1 VDAAKQADRVFN
13 TFRRF
18 IWLDRDLS
26 AAENGME
33 ILGADFADEESAAFG
48 RIMGAAF
55 SNKIKLG

>member
-1 VDAAKQADRVFN
+1 VDDAKQADRVFN

-26 AAENGME
+26 TDMEGME
-33 ILGADFADEESAAFG
+33 ILGADFADEESATFA

-55 SNKIKLG
+55 STKIKLA